1 MLCNIDLQRTAERS
15 FPSWKGPSGV
25 GCKPNF
31 VAPVESITRLDTA
44 GAEETLT
51 SVASIL
57 EKMVQ
62 SGVPHLVPARC
73 NGKSE
78 SRKTSITRS
87 PLNRPSPK
95 LQLKIQRLSVPRLG
109 SAVGFTLQGSAP
121 TSPQCGAVTH
131 RCRGRISL
139 KSWATLL
146 LSECLVPFP
155 GFPTWCEERSP
166 RQKVVE
172 FDDLAELGLSR
183 NCQKIP
189 RRKCA

>member
-1 MLCNIDLQRTAERS
+1 MRLS
-15 FPSWKGPSGV
+15 SPSPD
-25 GCKPNF
+25 
-31 VAPVESITRLDTA
+31 LDTA

-78 SRKTSITRS
+78 NRKTSITRS
-87 PLNRPSPK
+87 PLNRLSTKIATKNTKALVSSTWQCCGVYPS
-95 LQLKIQRLSVPRLG
+95 RV
-109 SAVGFTLQGSAP
+109 
-121 TSPQCGAVTH
+121 SPNFAAMWGGHPSEQ
-131 RCRGRISL
+131 RGRARVSL

-146 LSECLVPFP
+146 FSECLVPFP

-183 NCQKIP
+183 NRQKIP